1 MKKFLKKARWILIP
15 AALAAIVILWVVK
28 FESQKPEIRPAD
40 DSPFLGREL
49 TFRVTDRK
57 SGLAG
62 VRVEAVQ
69 AGRTVE
75 IFSERFPAALPAYSK
90 TLSLRPLPAGLADG
104 EILLRISAEDR
115 SWNGGNTAVVERK
128 MILDTRPPRMNIVG
142 GPHYINTGGAG
153 VVSCTVDE
161 ETPIVGIR
169 VGERF
174 FPGFPTGEKRFLV
187 FFALSPDAPR
197 DISFSG
203 VAEDPAGNKTTIV
216 FRPVI
221 KTVAFKQDTLS
232 LSDRFLGD
240 VVSYFKNIDPGLQ
253 GTDLEAFLTVNRTQ
267 RKLDYERL
275 ATLCKKTES
284 RMLWSGAFLRLPNS
298 KPMAAFG
305 DRRTYKYDGKI
316 VDQQVHL
323 GVDLAS
329 TAQCPIPAANAGR
342 VVFADPL
349 GIHGLT
355 VVLDHGL
362 GLFSMY
368 CHLSQIDVALSQE
381 VTRGETL
388 GLSGS
393 TGLAGGDHLH
403 FAMLIHGAFV
413 NPVEWWDD
421 HWIRDNVE
429 LKTR

>member
-40 DSPFLGREL
+40 DSPFLGREF
-49 TFRVTDRK
+49 TFRASDRK
-57 SGLAG
+57 SGLAE

-69 AGRTVE
+69 AGRTIEV
-75 IFSERFPAALPAYSK
+75 FSERFPAALPTYVK
-90 TLSLRPLPAGLADG
+90 TLALRPLPAGLADG

-115 SWNGGNTAVVERK
+115 SWNGGNTAVMERK

-161 ETPIVGIR
+161 ETPVVGIQ

-174 FPGFPTGEKRFLV
+174 FPGFPTGENRFLV
-187 FFALSPDAPR
+187 FFALSPDASR
-197 DISFSG
+197 DVRFSG
-203 VAEDPAGNKTTIV
+203 VAEDPSGNRTSIV

-232 LSDRFLGD
+232 LSDKFLGD
-240 VVSYFKNIDPGLQ
+240 VVSYFKNIDPGLR
-253 GTDLEAFLTVNRTQ
+253 GTDLEAFLMVNRTQ
-267 RKLDYERL
+267 RKTDYERL
-275 ATLCKKTES
+275 ATLCQKTES

-298 KPMAAFG
+298 KPMASFG
-305 DRRTYKYDGKI
+305 DRRTYTYDRKV

-323 GVDLAS
+323 GADLAS
-329 TAQCPIPAANAGR
+329 TAQCLIPAANAGR
-342 VVFADPL
+342 VVFAGPL

-355 VVLDHGL
+355 IVLDHGL

-368 CHLSQIDVALSQE
+368 CHLSQIDVALSQD

-413 NPVEWWDD
+413 NPVEWWDA

-429 LKTR
+429 FKTR

>member
-28 FESQKPEIRPAD
+28 FESQKPEIRPD
-40 DSPFLGREL
+40 GDSPFLGREL
-49 TFRVTDRK
+49 TFRASDRK
-57 SGLAG
+57 SGLAE

-69 AGRTVE
+69 AGRTIEV
-75 IFSERFPAALPAYSK
+75 FSERFPAALPTYVK
-90 TLSLRPLPAGLADG
+90 TLTLRPLPAGLADG
-104 EILLRISAEDR
+104 EILLRISAKDR
-115 SWNGGNTAVVERK
+115 SWNGGNTAVVEKK

-142 GPHYINTGGAG
+142 GPHYINTGGTG

-161 ETPIVGIR
+161 EPSVVGIR

-174 FPGFPTGEKRFLV
+174 FPGFPTGGNRFLV

-197 DISFSG
+197 DVSFSG
-203 VAEDPAGNKTTIV
+203 VAEDPAGNRTTIV

-232 LSDRFLGD
+232 LSDKFLGD

-267 RKLDYERL
+267 REKDYKQL
-275 ATLCKKTES
+275 AILCQKTES

-298 KPMAAFG
+298 KPMASFG
-305 DRRTYKYDGKI
+305 DRRTYTYNGKV

-329 TAQCPIPAANAGR
+329 TAQCLIPAANAGR
-342 VVFADPL
+342 VVLAGPL

-368 CHLSQIDVALSQE
+368 CHLSQIDVALSQG

-403 FAMLIHGAFV
+403 FAMLIHGTFV
-413 NPVEWWDD
+413 NPVEWWDA

>member
-28 FESQKPEIRPAD
+28 FESQKPEILPAG

-49 TFRVTDRK
+49 TFRASDRK
-57 SGLAG
+57 SGLAE

-69 AGRTVE
+69 AGRTIEV
-75 IFSERFPAALPAYSK
+75 FSERFPTALPAYVK

-104 EILLRISAEDR
+104 EILLRISAKDR

-142 GPHYINTGGAG
+142 GPHYINMGGAG

-161 ETPIVGIR
+161 ETPVVGIQ

-174 FPGFPTGEKRFLV
+174 FPGFATGEKRFLV
-187 FFALSPDAPR
+187 FFALSEDASR
-197 DISFSG
+197 DVSFLG
-203 VAEDPAGNKTTIV
+203 VAEDRSGNRTTIV

-221 KTVAFKQDTLS
+221 KTVAFRQDTVS
-232 LSDRFLGD
+232 LSDKFLRE
-240 VVSYFKNIDPGLQ
+240 VVSYFKNLDPGLQ
-253 GTDLEAFLTVNRTQ
+253 GTDLEAFLAINRTQ
-267 RKLDYERL
+267 REKDYQQL
-275 ATLCKKTES
+275 ATLCQKTEP
-284 RMLWSGAFLRLPNS
+284 RMLWSGTFLRLPNS
-298 KPMAAFG
+298 KPMARFG
-305 DRRTYKYDGKI
+305 DRRTYTYDRKV

-342 VVFADPL
+342 VVFAGPL
-349 GIHGLT
+349 GIHGLA

-368 CHLSQIDVALSQE
+368 CHLSQIDVALSQG

-388 GLSGS
+388 GRSGS

-403 FAMLIHGAFV
+403 FAMLIHGTFV
-413 NPVEWWDD
+413 NPLEWWDA

>member
-1 MKKFLKKARWILIP
+1 
-15 AALAAIVILWVVK
+15 
-28 FESQKPEIRPAD
+28 
-40 DSPFLGREL
+40 
-49 TFRVTDRK
+49 
-57 SGLAG
+57 
-62 VRVEAVQ
+62 VEAVQ

-75 IFSERFPAALPAYSK
+75 IFSERFPAALPAYTK

-115 SWNGGNTAVVERK
+115 SWNSGNTAVVERK

-161 ETPIVGIR
+161 ETPVVGIR

-174 FPGFPTGEKRFLV
+174 FPGFSTGEKRFLV

-197 DISFSG
+197 DIAFSG

-221 KTVAFKQDTLS
+221 KTVAFKQDTVS
-232 LSDRFLGD
+232 LSDGFLGD

-305 DRRTYKYDGKI
+305 DQRTYTYDRKV

-329 TAQCPIPAANAGR
+329 TAQCLIPAANAGR

-368 CHLSQIDVALSQE
+368 CHLSQIDVALSQG
-381 VTRGETL
+381 VARGETL

-403 FAMLIHGAFV
+403 FAMLIHGVFV

>member
-15 AALAAIVILWVVK
+15 AALVGIVILWVVK
-28 FESQKPEIRPAD
+28 FEFQKPEIRPD
-40 DSPFLGREL
+40 GDSPFLGREL
-49 TFRVTDRK
+49 TFRASDRK
-57 SGLAG
+57 SGLAE

-69 AGRTVE
+69 AGRTIEV
-75 IFSERFPAALPAYSK
+75 FSERFPAALPTYVK
-90 TLSLRPLPAGLADG
+90 TLALRPLPAGLADG
-104 EILLRISAEDR
+104 EVLLRISAKDR
-115 SWNGGNTAVVERK
+115 SWNGGNTAVVEKK

-161 ETPIVGIR
+161 ETPVVGSQ

-174 FPGFPTGEKRFLV
+174 FPGYPTGGNRFLV
-187 FFALSPDAPR
+187 FFALSPDASR
-197 DISFSG
+197 DVRFSG
-203 VAEDPAGNKTTIV
+203 VAEDPSGNRTSIV

-232 LSDRFLGD
+232 LSDKFLGD
-240 VVSYFKNIDPGLQ
+240 VVSYFKNIDPGLR

-267 RKLDYERL
+267 REKDYERL
-275 ATLCKKTES
+275 AILCQKTES

-298 KPMAAFG
+298 KPMASFG
-305 DRRTYKYDGKI
+305 DRRTYTYEGKV

-329 TAQCPIPAANAGR
+329 TAQCLIPAANAGR
-342 VVFADPL
+342 VVFAGPL

-362 GLFSMY
+362 ALFSMY
-368 CHLSQIDVALSQE
+368 CHLSRIDVALSQG

-403 FAMLIHGAFV
+403 FAMLIHGVFV
-413 NPVEWWDD
+413 NPVEWWDA

-429 LKTR
+429 RKTR